1 MPPVNSQLVALGTPL
16 PAFDLPDLDG
26 KPVTS
31 GDLAGPALLV
41 AFLSN
46 HCPFVRHVERRL
58 AEVTTELAGRGL
70 SVVAIA
76 SNDTGIQPDDD
87 VDGLRG
93 QVERVG
99 FTFPYLVDAAQ
110 RTARDFHAACTP
122 DFFLYDADRRLAYRG
137 AFDRARPGNDVPVTG
152 DRRPAGGGGRPG
164 AGRPRRARAPHSE
177 PGVRHQVVARQRAG
191 RRRPLNRAAAGAP
204 DDLAHLIRRQGRP
217 GRSGL
222 CAPTGPA
229 GGRAT
234 RCRPARGSVRRATT
248 SGWRHRC
255 SPTTGACPRCRC
267 CGPVRRRS
275 GSR

>member
-70 SVVAIA
+70 AVVAIA

-93 QVERVG
+93 QVGRVG

-110 RTARDFHAACTP
+110 QAARDFHAACTP

-152 DRRPAGGGGRPG
+152 DLLATAVDRVL
-164 AGRPRRARAPHSE
+164 AGRDVPEPHTPSLGCGIKWSPGNE
-177 PGVRHQVVARQRAG
+177 PDVVV
-191 RRRPLNRAAAGAP
+191 
-204 DDLAHLIRRQGRP
+204 H
-217 GRSGL
+217 
-222 CAPTGPA
+222 
-229 GGRAT
+229 
-234 RCRPARGSVRRATT
+234 
-248 SGWRHRC
+248 
-255 SPTTGACPRCRC
+255 
-267 CGPVRRRS
+267 
-275 GSR
+275 